1 MSVFLTLGMVRSA
14 YPLSCVIYFRRHLI
28 SPIPTDFTAEV
39 HFLNSIEVFSE
50 YVFETAEAWPIMI
63 LLLVRIEPIL
73 LFEMVSLRFFIFR
86 TSPAG

>member
-1 MSVFLTLGMVRSA
+1 MVRRA

-39 HFLNSIEVFSE
+39 HFLNSIEVLSE
-50 YVFETAEAWPIMI
+50 YVFEMVEAWPIMI

-73 LFEMVSLRFFIFR
+73 LFEMVSLGVFSFC